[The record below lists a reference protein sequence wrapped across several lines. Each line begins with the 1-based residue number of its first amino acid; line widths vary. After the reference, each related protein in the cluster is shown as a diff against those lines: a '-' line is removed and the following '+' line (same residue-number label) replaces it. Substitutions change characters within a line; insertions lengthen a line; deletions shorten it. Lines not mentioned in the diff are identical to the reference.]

1 MRPIQLSVEGLT
13 CFRERQDI
21 DFRGLDLFAISGPTG
36 AGKSTLLD
44 AILFALYGEVPRVEK
59 QELKEMISTARD
71 RVSVRFDFGV
81 GEHQYRISRALRRR
95 GAASVRLDQHDGTG
109 FNKPIA
115 DQVRTASQEVTRLLG
130 LDVDAFTQA
139 VILPQG
145 EFARF
150 LKAKPR
156 KRREM
161 LRTLLRLDVY
171 ERMREAAQATSTRKK
186 HELEVLYPKVSR

>member
-81 GEHQYRISRALRRR
+81 GEHQYRIARALRRR

-109 FNKPIA
+109 FNQADCRPGAHGIA
-115 DQVRTASQEVTRLLG
+115 GGDSPARARHGCVHPSGDSSAGRVREVPEGKTA
-130 LDVDAFTQA
+130 
-139 VILPQG
+139 
-145 EFARF
+145 
-150 LKAKPR
+150 
-156 KRREM
+156 
-161 LRTLLRLDVY
+161 
-171 ERMREAAQATSTRKK
+171 
-186 HELEVLYPKVSR
+186 